1 VTVLD
6 KVGLAMIGFQSSILN
21 LHIAANGK
29 RFAAFI
35 TAFGVSLFLGACTDQ
50 GPMDSSSNQAF
61 AQNAITGDKVDVLWV
76 IDTSG
81 SMSQNQQNVAAQL
94 PNMIAAFNHVGLDY
108 QMAVTTM
115 DMTANGEQ
123 GRFLMTGG
131 AAVLTEATPNMS
143 SIIST
148 RVYVGDYDWHPP
160 TTGLEAAQA
169 ALSGTNAVAGPNA
182 GFLRPNALLV
192 LIFVTAGNDVSPGSI
207 NPNGY
212 QGWLDQIRPN
222 SPLGQK
228 TWVAQMVG
236 ISPSDTNCQTSSWQG
251 DAPSTA
257 YIGLANYSGGTAAS
271 ICNSNLSAAVT
282 SISNNVLELVTAYA
296 LNQIPALNSIQVL
309 VNGMAVANNATNGW
323 TYVQATNTV
332 QFHGS
337 AIPKVSD
344 SVVVN
349 FTPGTLN

>member
-1 VTVLD
+1 
-6 KVGLAMIGFQSSILN
+6 MIVFQSTILN
-21 LHIAANGK
+21 LHIAVNGK

-35 TAFGVSLFLGACTDQ
+35 TAMGVSFLLGACTDQ
-50 GPMDSSSNQAF
+50 GPMDSSANQAF

-94 PNMIAAFNHVGLDY
+94 PSMIAAFNSVGLDY

-115 DMTANGEQ
+115 DMTPNGEM
-123 GRFLMTGG
+123 GRFLTTGG
-131 AAVLTEATPNMS
+131 AAVLTEATPDMS
-143 SIIST
+143 SIISN
-148 RVYVGDYDWHPP
+148 RIYVGDYDWHPP
-160 TTGLEAAQA
+160 TTGLESVQA
-169 ALSGTNAVAGPNA
+169 ALSGTNTVSGPNA

-192 LIFVTAGNDVSPGSI
+192 LIFVTGGNDVSPVST

-222 SPLGQK
+222 SPFGQK
-228 TWVAQMVG
+228 TWVAQLVG
-236 ISPSDTNCQTSSWQG
+236 ILPTDSNCQTSTWQS

-271 ICNSNLSAAVT
+271 ICGSNLSAALK
-282 SISNNVLELVTAYA
+282 SITNNVLGLVTAYP

-309 VNGMAVANNATNGW
+309 VNGVVVPNTATNGW

-332 QFHGS
+332 QFNGS

-344 SVVVN
+344 AVVVN